1 MSLLDIRDLRVSYAG
16 RLEIVKGASLA
27 VEKGR
32 TTCLVGESGSG
43 KSMIANAVMDLLP
56 SSQLKVS
63 GGDIRYDG
71 RSLVGLPAA
80 QMRGLRGRA
89 ISMIFQDPMSAL
101 NPVRGIRTQFDEVFS
116 SHGIE
121 PGQGRRARMLE
132 LLELAR
138 LPEPPRILD
147 AYPFEL
153 SGGQRQRVMISMA
166 MALNPDVLI
175 ADEPTTALDVTTQ
188 AQILRLIRDLQ
199 RDFGTAVLFITHDFG
214 VVAQIADDVVVL
226 RHGEVVEQG
235 AADDLLR
242 GARHPYTRERIAAIP
257 DWAPRPA
264 AEAGAPVV
272 QGVGVVKTFATKA
285 GDVRALDNVSIAV
298 RAGKTLGVVGES
310 GSGKSTFAKCLV
322 GLEEADAGEIRVAGE
337 NILAL
342 PVGRRRARRR
352 MMQVVFQDPGAALN
366 PRHTIGRT
374 IMDVLRANGQGRAAA
389 RDAALALLDDGKL
402 ERAFFDRF
410 PHELSGGQRQ
420 RVCIA
425 RALAADPKVLIADEA
440 LSALDV
446 SVQRQMLALFAD
458 LKSRRDLT
466 ILFITHDLRVAAEIC
481 DELVVMKSGR
491 VVASGAPAEVLE
503 GDMHPYVAELMAA
516 IPGQDWFP
524 VGSEA
529 TSAIGRETAS

>member
-1 MSLLDIRDLRVSYAG
+1 MSVLEIKDLRVSFSG
-16 RLEIVKGASLA
+16 KTDIVKGVSFS
-27 VEKGR
+27 VEKGK
-32 TTCLVGESGSG
+32 TSCLVGESGSG

-56 SSQLKVS
+56 SSKLKVS
-63 GGDIRYDG
+63 GGDIRHGG
-71 RSLVGLPAA
+71 RSLVGLPASA
-80 QMRGLRGRA
+80 MRDLRGKD

-121 PGQGRRARMLE
+121 PTQGRRSRMLE

-138 LPEPPRILD
+138 LPNPPRILD

-166 MALNPDVLI
+166 MALNPGLLI

-199 RDFGTAVLFITHDFG
+199 DEFGTAVLFITHDFG

-235 AADDLLR
+235 SADRLLR
-242 GARHPYTRERIAAIP
+242 NAQHDYTRELIAAIP
-257 DWAPRPA
+257 DWNPRIGLY
-264 AEAGAPVV
+264 AEAPLIDAEN
-272 QGVGVVKTFATKA
+272 VVKTFETKA
-285 GDVRALDNVSIAV
+285 GPVAALDHVSISV
-298 RAGKTLGVVGES
+298 KPGETLGIVGES

-322 GLEEADAGEIRVAGE
+322 GLEEASGGKIVLEGTD
-337 NILAL
+337 ILAL
-342 PVGRRRARRR
+342 SPAARRKAR
-352 MMQVVFQDPGAALN
+352 HQMQVVFQDPSAALN

-374 IMDVLRANGQGRAAA
+374 IFDVLRVNGHDRTSAKAAA
-389 RDAALALLDDGKL
+389 LSLLDDVKL
-402 ERAFFDRF
+402 DQAFFDRF

-425 RALAADPKVLIADEA
+425 RALAANPKVLIADEA

-446 SVQRQMLALFAD
+446 SVQRKMLALFAD
-458 LKSRRDLT
+458 LKAKRNLT

-481 DELVVMKSGR
+481 DNLVVMQSGK
-491 VVASGAPAEVLE
+491 VIAHGPPADVLE
-503 GDMHPYVAELMAA
+503 GDMHPYVCELMDA
-516 IPGQDWFP
+516 IPGQEWFP
-524 VGSEA
+524 VGPQALPHAEG
-529 TSAIGRETAS
+529 I

>member
-1 MSLLDIRDLRVSYAG
+1 MSVLDITDLRVTFAG
-16 RLEIVKGASLA
+16 LQDIVKGVSFA
-27 VEKGR
+27 VEAGQ

-43 KSMIANAVMDLLP
+43 KSMIANSVMDLLP
-56 SSQLKVS
+56 SSKIRVS
-63 GGDIRYDG
+63 GGDIRFDG
-71 RSLVGLPAA
+71 RSLVGLPVAD
-80 QMRGLRGRA
+80 MRALRGAA

-121 PGQGRRARMLE
+121 PHQGRRARMLE
-132 LLELAR
+132 LFELAR
-138 LPEPPRILD
+138 LPDPPRILD
-147 AYPFEL
+147 SYPFEL

-166 MALNPDVLI
+166 MALNPKLLI

-188 AQILRLIRDLQ
+188 AQILRLIRELQ

-235 AADDLLR
+235 SAETLLR
-242 GARHPYTRERIAAIP
+242 GATHDYTNELIAAIP
-257 DWAPRPA
+257 DWAPRPGT
-264 AEAGAPVV
+264 GAQTPFIDTS
-272 QGVGVVKTFATKA
+272 GVVKSFETK
-285 GDVRALDNVSIAV
+285 GGPVKALDDVSISV
-298 RAGKTLGVVGES
+298 KPGETLGIVGES

-322 GLEEADAGEIRVAGE
+322 GLEEANAGKIAVAGTE
-337 NILAL
+337 ITAL
-342 PVGRRRARRR
+342 SPARRRAERRL
-352 MMQVVFQDPGAALN
+352 MQVVFQDPSAALN

-374 IMDVLRANGQGRAAA
+374 ITDVLRANGHGRATA
-389 RDAALALLDDGKL
+389 RDAALALLDDVRL
-402 ERAFFDRF
+402 NRQFFDRF

-446 SVQRQMLALFAD
+446 SVQRQMLALFDD
-458 LKSRRDLT
+458 LKTRRNLT

-481 DELVVMKSGR
+481 DDLVVMQSGR
-491 VVASGAPAEVLE
+491 VVASGAPAEILE
-503 GDMHPYVAELMAA
+503 GEMHPYVRELMDA

-524 VGSEA
+524 VGAGAVPHSEV
-529 TSAIGRETAS
+529 RR

>member
-1 MSLLDIRDLRVSYAG
+1 MTVLDIQNLSISYAG
-16 RLEIVKGASLA
+16 KRQIVQGVSFA
-27 VEKGR
+27 VEKGK

-56 SSQLKVS
+56 STKLQVS
-63 GGDIRYDG
+63 GGDIRYHG
-71 RSLVGLPAA
+71 RSIVGLSRPDI
-80 QMRGLRGRA
+80 RDLRGKA

-101 NPVRGIRTQFDEVFS
+101 NPVRGIRTQFEEVFS

-121 PGQGRRARMLE
+121 PQQGRRARMLE

-138 LPEPPRILD
+138 LPNPPRILD

-199 RDFGTAVLFITHDFG
+199 QDFGTAVLFITHDFG

-226 RHGEVVEQG
+226 RHGEVVEH
-235 AADDLLR
+235 AVTDTILS
-242 GARHPYTRERIAAIP
+242 HPQHDYTRELIAAIP
-257 DWAPRPA
+257 DWAPRPGSA
-264 AEAGAPVV
+264 AATPLVDARAL
-272 QGVGVVKTFATKA
+272 VKTFTTKT
-285 GDVRALDNVSIAV
+285 GKVHALDLVSIAAKQGETV
-298 RAGKTLGVVGES
+298 GIVGES

-322 GLEEADAGEIRVAGE
+322 GIEEVDSGEICIAG
-337 NILAL
+337 NDILSL
-342 PVGRRRARRR
+342 PHRQRRAARHL
-352 MMQVVFQDPGAALN
+352 MQVVFQDPSSALN

-374 IMDVLRANGQGRAAA
+374 IVDVLRVNGHDRRSA
-389 RDAALALLDDGKL
+389 RDAALVLLDDVKL
-402 ERAFFDRF
+402 DRSFFDRF
-410 PHELSGGQRQ
+410 PHEVSGGQRQ

-425 RALAADPKVLIADEA
+425 RALAAKPKILIADEA

-458 LKSRRDLT
+458 LKAKHDLT

-481 DELVVMKSGR
+481 DDLVVMQSGK
-491 VVASGAPAEVLE
+491 VVANGAPADVLE
-503 GDMHPYVAELMAA
+503 GDLHPYVHELMHA
-516 IPGQDWFP
+516 IPGQEWFP
-524 VGSEA
+524 VGAAAA
-529 TSAIGRETAS
+529 TQAKAI

>member
-1 MSLLDIRDLRVSYAG
+1 MMSVLDIKGLHVGIANKV
-16 RLEIVKGASLA
+16 EIVKGVSFT
-27 VEKGR
+27 VESAK
-32 TTCLVGESGSG
+32 TLCLVGESGSG

-56 SSQLKVS
+56 SSKLKVS
-63 GGDIRYDG
+63 GGDIRFG
-71 RSLVGLPAA
+71 ERSLVGLPAPE
-80 QMRGLRGRA
+80 MRSLRGKE

-116 SHGIE
+116 AHGIDPE
-121 PGQGRRARMLE
+121 QGRRARMLE

-138 LPEPPRILD
+138 LPNPPRILD

-166 MALNPDVLI
+166 MALNPKLLI

-199 RDFGTAVLFITHDFG
+199 AEFGTAVLFITHDFG

-235 AADDLLR
+235 TAPKLLR
-242 GARHPYTRERIAAIP
+242 SAQHDYTRELIAAIP
-257 DWAPRPA
+257 DWAPRSA
-264 AEAGAPVV
+264 MDSTAPMIDARNI
-272 QGVGVVKTFATKA
+272 VKTFVTKTGPVA
-285 GDVRALDNVSIAV
+285 ALDNVSISLKPGETV
-298 RAGKTLGVVGES
+298 GIVGES

-322 GLEEADAGEIRVAGE
+322 GLEEAQLGEIDLEGKD
-337 NILAL
+337 ILAL
-342 PVGRRRARRR
+342 DRSSRREARHR
-352 MMQVVFQDPGAALN
+352 MQVVFQDPSAALN

-374 IMDVLRANGQGRAAA
+374 IIDVLRVNGHSRRDAP
-389 RDAALALLDDGKL
+389 DAALALLDDVKL
-402 ERAFFDRF
+402 ERAFINRF

-425 RALAADPKVLIADEA
+425 RALAANPKVLIADEA

-458 LKSRRDLT
+458 LQAQRNLT

-481 DELVVMKSGR
+481 DNLVVMQSGK
-491 VVASGAPAEVLE
+491 VVAQGAPVDILE
-503 GDMHPYVAELMAA
+503 GDLHPYVLELIDA
-516 IPGQDWFP
+516 IPGQEWFP
-524 VGSEA
+524 VGRQTRPQAE
-529 TSAIGRETAS
+529 GV

>member
-1 MSLLDIRDLRVSYAG
+1 MSVLDIQNLRVSFAAKTD
-16 RLEIVKGASLA
+16 IVKGVSFA
-27 VEKGR
+27 VEKGK

-56 SSQLKVS
+56 SSKLKVS
-63 GGDIRYDG
+63 GGDILYHG
-71 RSLVGLPAA
+71 RSLVGLPAPEIRD
-80 QMRGLRGRA
+80 MRGKS

-121 PGQGRRARMLE
+121 PEQGRRARMLE

-138 LPEPPRILD
+138 LPNPPRILD

-188 AQILRLIRDLQ
+188 AQILKLIRDLQ
-199 RDFGTAVLFITHDFG
+199 EDFGTAVLFITHDFG

-226 RHGEVVEQG
+226 RQGEVVEQG
-235 AADDLLR
+235 SAAGLL
-242 GARHPYTRERIAAIP
+242 ASAEHPYTQELIAAIP
-257 DWAPRPA
+257 DWSPRDGTPELQA
-264 AEAGAPVV
+264 VVEAKDVS
-272 QGVGVVKTFATKA
+272 KTFQTKA
-285 GDVRALDNVSIAV
+285 GPVKALDHVSMRVKPGETVGI
-298 RAGKTLGVVGES
+298 VGES
-310 GSGKSTFAKCLV
+310 GSGKSTIAKCLV
-322 GLEEADAGEIRVAGE
+322 GLEEADSGAIAVDGTD
-337 NILAL
+337 ILGL
-342 PVGRRRARRR
+342 PMRQRRAHRRT
-352 MMQVVFQDPGAALN
+352 MQVVFQDPSAALN

-374 IMDVLRANGQGRAAA
+374 IMDVLRVNGHARGAAKKKA
-389 RDAALALLDDGKL
+389 MELLDDVKL
-402 ERAFFDRF
+402 ERAFFGRF

-425 RALAADPKVLIADEA
+425 RALAADPQILIADEA

-458 LKSRRDLT
+458 LRDKRNLT

-481 DELVVMKSGR
+481 DDLVVMQSGK
-491 VVASGAPAEVLE
+491 VVASGAPADILE
-503 GDMHPYVAELMAA
+503 GATHPYVSELMQA

-524 VGSEA
+524 VGQPQEHHAEA
-529 TSAIGRETAS
+529 

>member
-1 MSLLDIRDLRVSYAG
+1 MSVLSIDNLQVSYGA
-16 RLEIVKGASLA
+16 EAQIVKGVSFA

-56 SSQLKVS
+56 SKKLYVS
-63 GGDIRYDG
+63 GGDIRYHDETLLGRPARDMRAIRG
-71 RSLVGLPAA
+71 RS
-80 QMRGLRGRA
+80 

-116 SHGIE
+116 SHDIE
-121 PGQGRRARMLE
+121 PDQGRRARMLE

-138 LPEPPRILD
+138 LPNPPRILD

-188 AQILRLIRDLQ
+188 AQILGLIRDLQ

-214 VVAQIADDVVVL
+214 VVAQIADEVVVL
-226 RHGEVVEQG
+226 RHGEVVEKGTAPQ
-235 AADDLLR
+235 LLR
-242 GARHPYTRERIAAIP
+242 NAQSDYTRELIAAIP
-257 DWAPRPA
+257 DWQPRPA
-264 AEAGAPVV
+264 TAAAPALVDAV
-272 QGVGVVKTFATKA
+272 DVVKTFATKG
-285 GDVRALDNVSIAV
+285 GDVKALDHVSL
-298 RAGKTLGVVGES
+298 RAKRGETVGIVGES
-310 GSGKSTFAKCLV
+310 GSGKSTIAKCLV
-322 GLEEADAGEIRVAGE
+322 GLEEADGGTINVGGTDL
-337 NILAL
+337 LAL
-342 PVGRRRARRR
+342 PLRQRKDHRKV
-352 MMQVVFQDPGAALN
+352 MQVVFQDPNAALN

-374 IMDVLRANGQGRAAA
+374 VIDVLRVNGCPRRALRETAMS
-389 RDAALALLDDGKL
+389 LLEDVKL
-402 ERAFFDRF
+402 DRHFFDRF

-425 RALAADPKVLIADEA
+425 RALAAKPEILIADEA

-446 SVQRQMLALFAD
+446 SVQRQMLSLFAD
-458 LKSRRDLT
+458 LREKHNLT

-481 DELVVMKSGR
+481 DDLIVMRSGK
-491 VVASGAPAEVLE
+491 VVAAGAPAEILE
-503 GDMHPYVAELMAA
+503 GELHPYVEELMNA
-516 IPGQDWFP
+516 IPGQEWFP
-524 VGSEA
+524 VG
-529 TSAIGRETAS
+529 GRALAQVEV

>member
-1 MSLLDIRDLRVSYAG
+1 MGVLDIKNLRVSFAAKA
-16 RLEIVKGASLA
+16 EIVKDVSFT
-27 VEKGR
+27 VEKGK

-56 SSQLKVS
+56 SSRLKVS
-63 GGDIRYDG
+63 GGDIRFAD
-71 RSLVGLPAA
+71 RSLVGASA
-80 QMRGLRGRA
+80 SEMRDLRGRA

-116 SHGIE
+116 SHDIE
-121 PGQGRRARMLE
+121 PPQGRRARMLE

-138 LPEPPRILD
+138 LPNPPRILD

-166 MALNPDVLI
+166 MALNPDLLI

-188 AQILRLIRDLQ
+188 AQILRLISDLQ
-199 RDFGTAVLFITHDFG
+199 REFGTAVLFITHDFG
-214 VVAQIADDVVVL
+214 VVAQIADEVVVL

-235 AADDLLR
+235 VADHLLR
-242 GARHPYTRERIAAIP
+242 EAKHDYTRELIAAIP
-257 DWAPRPA
+257 DWAPRRA
-264 AEAGAPVV
+264 TDSATSMIDARH
-272 QGVGVVKTFATKA
+272 VVKTFDTKGGPVA
-285 GDVRALDNVSIAV
+285 ALDDVSINV
-298 RAGKTLGVVGES
+298 KPGETLGIVGES

-322 GLEEADAGEIRVAGE
+322 GLEEADGGVIDVNGTD
-337 NILAL
+337 ILSLA
-342 PVGRRRARRR
+342 PRKRRAVRHQ
-352 MMQVVFQDPGAALN
+352 MQVVFQDPSAALN

-374 IMDVLRANGQGRAAA
+374 IIDVLRVNGHDRKSAPETA
-389 RDAALALLDDGKL
+389 RGLLDDVRL
-402 ERAFFDRF
+402 DRAFFNRF

-425 RALAADPKVLIADEA
+425 RALAANPKVLIADEA

-458 LKSRRDLT
+458 LKAKRKLT

-481 DELVVMKSGR
+481 DDLVVMQSGK
-491 VVASGAPAEVLE
+491 VVAQGAPDNVLQ
-503 GDMHPYVAELMAA
+503 GDMHPYVRELMNA
-516 IPGQDWFP
+516 IPGQEWFP
-524 VGSEA
+524 VGDIA
-529 TSAIGRETAS
+529 PQNAGMI